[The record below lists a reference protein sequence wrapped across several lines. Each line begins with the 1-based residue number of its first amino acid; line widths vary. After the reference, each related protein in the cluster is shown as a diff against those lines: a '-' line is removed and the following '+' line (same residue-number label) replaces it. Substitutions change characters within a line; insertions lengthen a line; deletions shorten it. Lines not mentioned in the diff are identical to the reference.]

1 MALGSLEV
9 ELLSAIL
16 EYVDEESPNTTKS
29 ASLVNKHLYASARR
43 VRSRRQLLDFTDL
56 GWVRSM

>member
-56 GWVRSM
+56 G